1 VAIARGGESA
11 NRRIV
16 ESAELAY
23 WVERVERVASAP
35 PREPGRVKR
44 AAFMLFLRAVQRI
57 DRWRLRRLMRRHP
70 GVYIHPT
77 ASSNLAS
84 ARFTLG
90 EGARL
95 WIGPHTH
102 TERRADGVRFEVGD
116 GAELVLE
123 GTTWLRSVLQPI
135 HFAVFEGARMTIG
148 DGSWLNGCHLNA
160 KASLE
165 VGQGAMIGPG
175 VRIFDADQHP
185 LDAERPEVIG
195 AVRIGECVWIASD
208 ATILRGVELGSH
220 SIVAAR
226 SVVTRSLPPH
236 CLAVGAPAESK
247 GKVGDRQALMDEWRR
262 DFLDSVGS

>member
-1 VAIARGGESA
+1 MDG
-11 NRRIV
+11 
-16 ESAELAY
+16 
-23 WVERVERVASAP
+23 
-35 PREPGRVKR
+35 PREMGRVRR
-44 AAFMLFLRAVQRI
+44 AALMLFLRVVQRW
-57 DRWRLRRLMRRHP
+57 DRFRLRRLMRRHP

-116 GAELVLE
+116 GAELVLA
-123 GTTWLRSVLQPI
+123 GTTWLRSQLQPI
-135 HFAVFEGARMTIG
+135 HFAVFEGARMTVG
-148 DGSWLNGCHLNA
+148 DGSWLNGCHLSA

-175 VRIFDADQHP
+175 ARIFDADQHP
-185 LDAERPEVIG
+185 LDADRPEAIG
-195 AVRIGECVWIASD
+195 PVRIGDCVWIASD
-208 ATILRGVELGSH
+208 VTILRGVEVGPH

-236 CLAVGAPAESK
+236 CVAVGAPAEPR

-262 DFLDSVGS
+262 DFLDSVAP